1 MTQRSPLFRTHL
13 QRSDGDR
20 STLIHAATES
30 EVLYHKHIRFL
41 GSGDIPMVPPF
52 AGQSTP
58 SD

>member
-1 MTQRSPLFRTHL
+1 MTQRSPLFRKHP

-20 STLIHAATES
+20 STLIRAATES

-41 GSGDIPMVPPF
+41 ESGDIPMVPPF
-52 AGQSTP
+52 AGQSTS